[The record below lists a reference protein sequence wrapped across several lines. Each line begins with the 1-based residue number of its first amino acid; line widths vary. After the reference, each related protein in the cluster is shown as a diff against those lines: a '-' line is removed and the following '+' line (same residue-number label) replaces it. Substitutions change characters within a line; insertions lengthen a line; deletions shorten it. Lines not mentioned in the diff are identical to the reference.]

1 MNEITCIKIWNK
13 ENKANDRILKLGKIW
28 VFYRRKHTDSKR
40 ALKKSWISL
49 VIREIQCD
57 KLQWN
62 TWDIMSIQSLT
73 HKCSQQPQTENN
85 LHVHRKWMNKQT
97 VIYPYIYIYIIN
109 GKLFCQKKNEILPFA
124 TIWMDLKVILQSE
137 IREINTVSFY
147 LYVESKKQNKWANIT
162 EKQTCCCCC

>member
-28 VFYRRKHTDSKR
+28 VFYRRKHTDSKW

-97 VIYPYIYIYIIN
+97 VIYPYIYIYIYN
-109 GKLFCQKKNEILPFA
+109 KRQVILPEKEWNFA
-124 TIWMDLKVILQSE
+124 LCNNMDGFKGYSAKWNKRNKYGIILL
-137 IREINTVSFY
+137 ICGI
-147 LYVESKKQNKWANIT
+147 
-162 EKQTCCCCC
+162 

>member
-57 KLQWN
+57 KLQCN
-62 TWDIMSIQSLT
+62 KWDIMSIQSFT

-85 LHVHRKWMNKQT
+85 LRVHRKWMNKQT
-97 VIYPYIYIYIIN
+97 VIHPYIYIIN
-109 GKLFCQKKNEILPFA
+109 GKLFCQKMKFALCNNMDGFKGYSAKWNKRNKYGIILL
-124 TIWMDLKVILQSE
+124 ICGI
-137 IREINTVSFY
+137 
-147 LYVESKKQNKWANIT
+147 
-162 EKQTCCCCC
+162 